1 MFKAS
6 YSTNSVFLIQN
17 GLFKLKKGKVEVLET
32 KKRAN
37 EREKYLQQFWFN
49 KLKSILKILNF

>member
-32 KKRAN
+32 KN
-37 EREKYLQQFWFN
+37 ERMKEKN
-49 KLKSILKILNF
+49 ICNNFGTIN